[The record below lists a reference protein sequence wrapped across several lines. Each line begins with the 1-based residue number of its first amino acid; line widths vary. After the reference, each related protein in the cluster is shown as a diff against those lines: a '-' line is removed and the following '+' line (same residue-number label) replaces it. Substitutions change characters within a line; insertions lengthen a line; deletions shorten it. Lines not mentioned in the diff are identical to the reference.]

1 MINLFETFNDA
12 SQKLQHSLY
21 LADYRHPTVV
31 MDDNGFLPD
40 DVISCLLYTSPS
52 PRD

>member
-21 LADYRHPTVV
+21 LGIIDIQQ
-31 MDDNGFLPD
+31 L
-40 DVISCLLYTSPS
+40 
-52 PRD
+52 

>member
-21 LADYRHPTVV
+21 LADYRHPTIV
-31 MDDNGFLPD
+31 MDDNGF
-40 DVISCLLYTSPS
+40 T
-52 PRD
+52 